1 MAQSKFSGVQAYLKS
16 RQDQKV
22 QQRLEPDESAKVLK
36 LLAQAEMSTSS
47 LMAKS
52 GISFEQLARL
62 LDRLQDYHLVRRK
75 EGAEGTLFEL
85 TEDGLKATEID

>member
-22 QQRLEPDESAKVLK
+22 QQPESDEYANVLK
-36 LLAQAEMSTSS
+36 LLTKAALSTSD
-47 LMAKS
+47 LMAGS
-52 GISFEQLARL
+52 GIGFEELARS
-62 LDRLQDYHLVRRK
+62 LDRLQDYGLVRRK

-85 TEDGLKATEID
+85 TEDGLKAARIE